1 MDNGGQSGARSDH
14 DRDYKANGINGA
26 TPQVTAKTPVAA
38 TSGDDGKAVAS
49 QQADTHN
56 EEKRPAMEELPDE
69 IQHITQGFVPLSMLL
84 TRLAQNTHNELQ
96 KKIVEMAKMPVP
108 GAAVNGNAVHA
119 AEDDASIENL
129 RKKGSLL
136 QFAQDQHGRWVKAL
150 VLAEWSRKADVV
162 SRLIDLKVHL
172 QGQKFLYDEVFRL
185 QVDLTAELRNMRL
198 PSPDLKTALQV
209 LSTGSAPWMP
219 DVSRPTEEV
228 LTCANDICS
237 STSYNRRPLKSKIN
251 LSI

>member
-1 MDNGGQSGARSDH
+1 MSVVCPSVMPAAVTMDNGGQSGARSDPY
-14 DRDYKANGINGA
+14 RDIKSNGGNGA
-26 TPQVTAKTPVAA
+26 AAVPETAKDSVAV
-38 TSGDDGKAVAS
+38 TVGDKSKAVALERTEAQS
-49 QQADTHN
+49 AEQ
-56 EEKRPAMEELPDE
+56 RPGLEELPEE
-69 IQHITQGFVPLSMLL
+69 IQHITQGFVPLSRLL

-96 KKIVEMAKMPVP
+96 NKIAELAKLPIP
-108 GAAVNGNAVHA
+108 GAAVNGNAAHA
-119 AEDDASIENL
+119 AEDDASTENL

-162 SRLIDLKVHL
+162 SKLIDLKVHL

-219 DVSRPTEEV
+219 DVS
-228 LTCANDICS
+228 
-237 STSYNRRPLKSKIN
+237 
-251 LSI
+251 

>member
-1 MDNGGQSGARSDH
+1 MMDDGGQSGARSDH
-14 DRDYKANGINGA
+14 DRELKANGINGA
-26 TPQVTAKTPVAA
+26 TAEGPVKTPVDA
-38 TSGDDGKAVAS
+38 TSGDKSKAVAA
-49 QQADTHN
+49 QPADTQN
-56 EEKRPAMEELPDE
+56 EEKRSGMEDLPDE
-69 IQHITQGFVPLSMLL
+69 IQHITQGFVPLSRLL

-96 KKIVEMAKMPVP
+96 NKVAEMAKMPIP
-108 GAAVNGNAVHA
+108 GAALNGNAAHA
-119 AEDDASIENL
+119 AEDDASAENL

-172 QGQKFLYDEVFRL
+172 QSQKFLYDEVFRL

-219 DVSRPTEEV
+219 DVSR
-228 LTCANDICS
+228 
-237 STSYNRRPLKSKIN
+237 
-251 LSI
+251 